1 MVTPAA
7 WHARRSLGL
16 CGLPTWHVTCGVR
29 VQVCKDHEA
38 TQKLLVAAV
47 EDVRVGQDRAEAL
60 TKVTKV
66 KEAME
71 AQEKVG
77 AGGCCPQ

>member
-1 MVTPAA
+1 M
-7 WHARRSLGL
+7 
-16 CGLPTWHVTCGVR
+16 R